1 MSEERIPCDFTR
13 DRIRDLFREKKKYT
27 YDQTTIEKAIA
38 SIRKDKVSIR
48 RASVLHG
55 VPRTTLTDVLNGKIR
70 KRRKGPAPALT
81 DNEETL
87 LTEWCKDL
95 YKAGFPL
102 KNDFVLDSAKE
113 MLEKDPKRK
122 TPFVNNRP
130 GRNWFQLFL
139 KRHPQICPLNTECK
153 SLIKGDSVDKYKK
166 WFQHLENY
174 LIEKKFS
181 NILQDP
187 RRILS
192 FSKAIFDICLATN
205 NVFPPQSWTSREDGL
220 TVRGKKECATTLMA
234 FSASGEII
242 LPMMIVGKSEP
253 AEICQ
258 AIPADWLLGKSD
270 TGLETYATFKQFLS
284 GLNDS
289 LAKKGIVKPVILF
302 TDANQTFLPISITD
316 FCAQK
321 GIFLF
326 ALLPD
331 KSQIDFFEPFE
342 THWKLVEGRLN
353 SQPEIVDKNI
363 KTASLVPIL
372 REKLEGKS
380 LLKDISDMFRLSGL
394 YPYNPCCA
402 DFFKYNTGQFVEVHI
417 EPEKE
422 EFKLDEE
429 NLLVAE
435 NVIKKLAPRLKLR
448 DLNVEIILEE
458 IEKAKTRQEEEE
470 ESVIDFPFVDM
481 KTVKAEEGSNSED
494 SLDAVDAL
502 FEDSDD
508 ALREDS

>member
-1 MSEERIPCDFTR
+1 MSDEAIPGDYTR
-13 DRIRDLFREKKKYT
+13 DRIKDLFREKKKYT
-27 YDQTTIEKAIA
+27 YDQTTIENAIA
-38 SIRKDKVSIR
+38 SIRRDKISIR
-48 RASVLHG
+48 RASVIHG

-87 LTEWCKDL
+87 LSEWCKDL

-102 KNDFVLDSAKE
+102 KTDFLLDSAKE

-153 SLIKGDSVDKYKK
+153 SLVKGERPAKLKK

-192 FSKAIFDICLATN
+192 FSLATFDICLATN
-205 NVFPPQSWTSREDGL
+205 NVIPPQDWTSREDMAI
-220 TVRGKKECATTLMA
+220 RDKKECATTLIA
-234 FSASGEII
+234 YSASGEII
-242 LPMMIVGKSEP
+242 LPMMIFGKSQP

-258 AIPADWLLGKSD
+258 GLPADWLLGKSD
-270 TGLETYATFKQFLS
+270 TGLETYDTFKQFLS
-284 GLNDS
+284 GLNDC
-289 LAKKGIVKPVILF
+289 LAKKGIQKPIILF
-302 TDANQTFLPISITD
+302 ADANLTFLPISITD
-316 FCAQK
+316 FCNQK

-331 KSQIDFFEPFE
+331 KSQLNFFEPFE
-342 THWKLVEGRLN
+342 GHWRVVERRLKA
-353 SQPEIVDKNI
+353 QAELLDKNI
-363 KTASLVPIL
+363 KISSLVPIL
-372 REKLEGKS
+372 QEQLEAKS
-380 LLKDISDMFRLSGL
+380 FLKDICEIFRLSGL

-402 DFFKYNTGQFVEVHI
+402 DFFQYNTGEFVEVYV

-435 NVIKKLAPRLKLR
+435 NVIKKLSPRLRLR
-448 DLNVEIILEE
+448 DLNVEMILEE
-458 IEKAKTRQEEEE
+458 IEKAKTRQGEE

-481 KTVKAEEGSNSED
+481 KTVKAEEGSNSDD
-494 SLDAVDAL
+494 SLDAVDVL

-508 ALREDS
+508 ALRDDN